1 MVELH
6 GAGGAACRRGM
17 AFFIMF
23 SLLLTLTVHVHVRV
37 PPFHCDAEFCDKF
50 DSELTRRMPSSPS
63 GRMRHSAAQV
73 RLSRRLRPRAAEL
86 HAGVRRR
93 GEREDGLVQHALQA
107 LAHRPHVHARGQA
120 AHEGE

>member
-50 DSELTRRMPSSPS
+50 DSECYVPLSHLIEGMQDWLIKARI
-63 GRMRHSAAQV
+63 V
-73 RLSRRLRPRAAEL
+73 RKY
-86 HAGVRRR
+86 
-93 GEREDGLVQHALQA
+93 
-107 LAHRPHVHARGQA
+107 
-120 AHEGE
+120 